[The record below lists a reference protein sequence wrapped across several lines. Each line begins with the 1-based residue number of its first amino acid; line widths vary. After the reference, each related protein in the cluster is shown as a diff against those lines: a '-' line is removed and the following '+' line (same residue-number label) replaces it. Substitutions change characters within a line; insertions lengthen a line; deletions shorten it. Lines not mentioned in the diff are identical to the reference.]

1 MIKNIFVAVIYTVFF
16 ACLTSGASLAED
28 EKGKELTLICE
39 PSFVDS
45 KILRLESE
53 KGGTRPAK
61 MVFTVS
67 LASGLVY
74 WWSEELKRESAI
86 ISDRV
91 FKVPLSGANDD
102 PEHIIYIRRYTGEW
116 SYDANR
122 LISFG
127 ICYETE
133 PPKQLF

>member
-1 MIKNIFVAVIYTVFF
+1 MLKNIFAVVVSTIFF
-16 ACLTSGASLAED
+16 ACLTSAASLAED
-28 EKGKELTLICE
+28 EKEEELTLICE
-39 PSFVDS
+39 SSFVDS

-74 WWSEELKRESAI
+74 WWSEELKRESAT

-91 FKVPLSGANDD
+91 FRVPLSGANGD
-102 PEHIIYIRRYTGEW
+102 PEYIIYIRRYTGEW

-122 LISFG
+122 LISLG